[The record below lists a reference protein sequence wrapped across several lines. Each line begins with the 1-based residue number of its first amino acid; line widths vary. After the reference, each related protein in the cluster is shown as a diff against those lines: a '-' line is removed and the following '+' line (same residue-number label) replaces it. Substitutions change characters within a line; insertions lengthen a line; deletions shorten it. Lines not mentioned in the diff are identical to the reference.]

1 MTLLFCHNLLK
12 IALNV
17 YAAYCDKWKLVLNT
31 SKTKVMVFARGR
43 QFNTISLII
52 MKISKLLMNINIL
65 ELSLVGED
73 LF

>member
-1 MTLLFCHNLLK
+1 
-12 IALNV
+12 
-17 YAAYCDKWKLVLNT
+17 LVLNT
-31 SKTKVMVFARGR
+31 SKTKVIVLAKGWQVQHDF
-43 QFNTISLII
+43 TYI